1 MTKWSLNVQEATDS
15 GSVWTGSAGARTP
28 AGWEMGRPCHH
39 QAPSRVANKP
49 VINKAL
55 RSRSQARNS
64 SMPPAYLPKKRRRC
78 PMHSAGNV
86 GHEHWPQRTQ
96 GPVQGSSRRRQPIMP
111 FCEVCILG
119 GFLPFHVSVTN
130 RSGFGSGFPA
140 HSLWSFGDGRH
151 GAACRSAYVHR
162 LRMVLSPLDP
172 SRLLHPES
180 RCGTAERPLNSGGTA
195 PWFGRLPETR
205 PSESS

>member
-1 MTKWSLNVQEATDS
+1 MTRWSLNAQEATDS

-55 RSRSQARNS
+55 RSRTQARNS

-78 PMHSAGNV
+78 PMHSAGKV

-96 GPVQGSSRRRQPIMP
+96 KSQGPVKGNPRRRQPITP
-111 FCEVCILG
+111 CCELCILG
-119 GFLPFHVSVTN
+119 GFPPFHVSVTN
-130 RSGFGSGFPA
+130 RSGFESVFKPIHSGHLVMA
-140 HSLWSFGDGRH
+140 
-151 GAACRSAYVHR
+151 V
-162 LRMVLSPLDP
+162 
-172 SRLLHPES
+172 
-180 RCGTAERPLNSGGTA
+180 TA
-195 PWFGRLPETR
+195 PHADQPMFIAFVWFFPRWIPVAYSTR
-205 PSESS
+205 SRGAVPRKDH